1 LTVTGFDATSK
12 LAMRE
17 SVAEG
22 LLPQKPT
29 NKAVLLTG
37 GKTLV
42 RVFFVFLND
51 FIMIKYGVNNIVE
64 FVWGDDFLCYALSGV
79 ILEVVADGSIF
90 GLFLWHPSVNRSI
103 RRHREWYLSF
113 L

>member
-1 LTVTGFDATSK
+1 LTEEGFDATSK

-29 NKAVLLTG
+29 NKAILLTG

-42 RVFFVFLND
+42 RVCRLFP
-51 FIMIKYGVNNIVE
+51 
-64 FVWGDDFLCYALSGV
+64 ALLARKSLREDRLRHSMLLG
-79 ILEVVADGSIF
+79 
-90 GLFLWHPSVNRSI
+90 GLVL
-103 RRHREWYLSF
+103 
-113 L
+113 